1 MYPGYNP
8 GDMGGYSRLWGNLVN
23 KDNTTGMDS
32 AYASMLGDKGPAIGD
47 AASGFGD
54 VMPFV
59 GTGLGLANSLATG
72 QMQKHPLTTA
82 GGLAGGLG
90 GAIAGQMLIPIPGV
104 GAAIGGA
111 VGNTI
116 GKLPGMIGGK

>member
-8 GDMGGYSRLWGNLVN
+8 GGSGGYSRLAKSLLNGWDIEGL
-23 KDNTTGMDS
+23 DS
-32 AYASMLGDKGPAIGD
+32 AYTAALRDKGPIMGEAT
-47 AASGFGD
+47 SGFGD
-54 VMPFV
+54 AMPYV
-59 GTGLGLANSLATG
+59 GTGLGLANSLASG
-72 QMQKHPLTTA
+72 QMQKHPLTTS

-111 VGNTI
+111 LGSTL
-116 GKLPGMIGGK
+116 GRLPGMIGGK